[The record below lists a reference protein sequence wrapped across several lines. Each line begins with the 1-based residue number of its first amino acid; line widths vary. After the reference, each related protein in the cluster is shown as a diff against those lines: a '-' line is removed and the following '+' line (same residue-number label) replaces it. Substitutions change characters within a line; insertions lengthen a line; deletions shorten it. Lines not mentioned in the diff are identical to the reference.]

1 MQINQQV
8 LQGKVAI
15 VTGGTRGIGFGLAT
29 SLARAG
35 ADLTVVSRNR
45 EQAQQPLEA
54 LRSLGGRVL
63 YVEADVTKANDLQR
77 MVEETI
83 KEYGKIDILVNN
95 AGTTMTKPVLET
107 TEEDWDRVIDTNLK
121 SVFFAC
127 REVGK
132 IMVSQKQG
140 KIINIASISAKSA
153 SPLIAPYC
161 ASKAGVVQ
169 LTKALALEWARY
181 HINVNAI
188 GPGYVKTDMNKDI
201 LENEKLYQSIIN
213 RIPFRSL
220 AKEDDLA
227 GALIYLASEASN
239 YVTGHTIFVDG
250 GWMANQ

>member
-1 MQINQQV
+1 MQSTLGV
-8 LQGKVAI
+8 LKDKVAI

-29 SLARAG
+29 SLVRAG

-45 EQAQQPLEA
+45 EQAQQPMEA

-63 YVEADVTKANDLQR
+63 YVEADVTKAKDLQR
-77 MVEETI
+77 MVEETL

-95 AGTTMTKPVLET
+95 AGAAMTKPVLDT
-107 TEEDWDRVIDTNLK
+107 TEEEWDRVLDTNLK

-132 IMVSQKQG
+132 VMVSQQQG

-201 LENEKLYQSIIN
+201 LEDQKVYQSIIS

-227 GALIYLASEASN
+227 GTLIYLASGASD
-239 YVTGHTIFVDG
+239 YVTGQTMFVDG
-250 GWMANQ
+250 GWTASQ